1 MDRGILINRYY
12 CNAFLQVSAF
22 DFIQTGI
29 NTDDIGLDRAILSA
43 LYHKEDMDLD
53 KRKAQLKLALAW
65 NRVDYARD
73 EIFSLNNPDLQKVSN
88 CKCFDL
94 CFQNLCTLYD

>member
-1 MDRGILINRYY
+1 MHRGILINRYY

-73 EIFSLNNPDLQKVSN
+73 EIFSLNNPDLQKVSS
-88 CKCFDL
+88 CKCFD
-94 CFQNLCTLYD
+94 